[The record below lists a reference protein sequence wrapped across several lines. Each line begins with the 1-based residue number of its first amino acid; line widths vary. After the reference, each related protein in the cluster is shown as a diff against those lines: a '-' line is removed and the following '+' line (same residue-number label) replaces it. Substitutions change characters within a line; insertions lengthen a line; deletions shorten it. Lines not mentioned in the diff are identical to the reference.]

1 MLLACAACSDALFQ
15 SRHWWLGV
23 APTLFLAMLLEG
35 AVFALITFGRKID
48 SVSPRAYPA
57 ALAGLL
63 LTLSMFT
70 LGIVVGLALA
80 LVVLVP
86 AAGWSLFRNFRF
98 SPALTVARVVI
109 LSAGL
114 LIGFWRAWPA
124 HRNADDLLEIAR
136 TAARFRVFDSWII
149 EELRD
154 RPEAVSALES
164 RVSESPE
171 ASMLELHAALGGPVD
186 FRRPHCEQLQRKRPR
201 DEEVA
206 RICAP

>member
-98 SPALTVARVVI
+98 SPALR
-109 LSAGL
+109 L
-114 LIGFWRAWPA
+114 LG
-124 HRNADDLLEIAR
+124 
-136 TAARFRVFDSWII
+136 S
-149 EELRD
+149 
-154 RPEAVSALES
+154 
-164 RVSESPE
+164 
-171 ASMLELHAALGGPVD
+171 
-186 FRRPHCEQLQRKRPR
+186 
-201 DEEVA
+201 
-206 RICAP
+206 

>member
-15 SRHWWLGV
+15 SRHWWLGA
-23 APTLFLAMLLEG
+23 APMLFLTLLLEG
-35 AVFALITFGRKID
+35 AVFALITWGMRIE

-57 ALAGLL
+57 ALAALL

-86 AAGWSLFRNFRF
+86 AAAWSLFRNFRF

-114 LIGFWRAWPA
+114 VIGFWRAWPA
-124 HRNADDLLEIAR
+124 HRDADDLLDIAR
-136 TAARFRVFDSWII
+136 TTARFRMLDSWII
-149 EELRD
+149 EELRH
-154 RPEAVSALES
+154 RPEAVSALEQHIS
-164 RVSESPE
+164 KWPE
-171 ASMLELHAALGGPVD
+171 GSTLELHATLGGSPE
-186 FRRPHCEQLQRKRPR
+186 FRRPHCEQLLRERSSDR
-201 DEEVA
+201 ELA
-206 RICAP
+206 RICAL